1 MRLHHLVIIVSALV
15 VPRAGAD
22 AQPEPVKNDDPL
34 ISKFPDFTA
43 WFRNHGGT
51 IDDRITIGYEPDSNI
66 RGMIATAP
74 IPAGTLLMHTP
85 DNIVLRSPTG
95 KDQCLQVEETKKELK
110 LGEDSKWHVY
120 FQFDDSK
127 GSHVPFQWDT
137 SNRSGGRAVMELQGL
152 PPTGETTR
160 HTDWYETVCLRGE
173 PMTEVDWKALT
184 MSLTRAADG
193 LLKGRTNDEVDW
205 KALTMHLTRAAD
217 IGLVPMYDLMNH
229 HNGLINTK
237 LARDAKGGLSVY
249 ALIDIQT
256 EEPIYLTYARSGTET
271 TIDVFNTYGF
281 VEAYPQLWRWSD
293 EKLVK
298 LSQEDVDHANRR
310 YGMGGSDANNAHID
324 FRRFVPNTPSYEV
337 LVLSPTL
344 AAILPTVQL
353 VHPLGEI
360 KKSMDE
366 WQDLITAHHAHV
378 RSSYAKA
385 LGDSARE
392 ALNKLPTTI
401 EEDEAL
407 VAKEKSRLE
416 KMKGLSKEVE
426 KLKVFGMADDQNR
439 VDAVQAME
447 YRLAFKKAL
456 KFATEVAE
464 RDIFLI
470 DSDEL

>member
-85 DNIVLRSPTG
+85 DNIVLHSPS
-95 KDQCLQVEETKKELK
+95 KDDQCLQVEEAKKELK

-152 PPTGETTR
+152 PPTGEITR

-173 PMTEVDWKALT
+173 PMT
-184 MSLTRAADG
+184 
-193 LLKGRTNDEVDW
+193 EVDW

-249 ALIDIQT
+249 ALIDIQA
-256 EEPIYLTYARSGTET
+256 EEPIYNTYARSGTET
-271 TIDVFNTYGF
+271 TVDIFNTYGF

-310 YGMGGSDANNAHID
+310 YGMGSSDANNAHSVL
-324 FRRFVPNTPSYEV
+324 RRFVPNTPSYEV

-392 ALNKLPTTI
+392 ALDKLPTTI

-407 VAKEKSRLE
+407 VVKEKSRLE

-426 KLKVFGMADDQNR
+426 KLKVFGMTDDKNR

-456 KFATEVAE
+456 KLATEVAE
-464 RDIFLI
+464 KD
-470 DSDEL
+470 